1 MRRVITSLIQNP
13 IWVNLIMFSV
23 FVFGVL
29 ALLQIRYSFFPE
41 TPPDIITVQVPYPG
55 ASPEEIA
62 EGVVLKIE
70 ENLDGLDG
78 VERVTSVSRENIGTI
93 TVEATRG
100 ADMDRVLAD
109 VKNAIDRISSFPQ
122 GAEKPIIFQQNF
134 RMRSLSIVLFGETDL
149 HNLKYIADELR
160 DELLATSEISQVE
173 IAGLPRLEISIEV
186 SEADRRRYQIGFD
199 ELASAVRS
207 ANLNISGGK
216 FDTKDEEILI
226 RAWGRD
232 YYAEALNDIVV
243 RSNPDGT
250 VIHLMDVAQVKEQW
264 EDSPDKRFYNGQS
277 AVILNLDQTEQEDI
291 IAIADRSYQVI
302 EDFNASRVNVT
313 AQILDDTTIPLRQR
327 LELMVKNGV
336 IGLVLVIMALG
347 LFLNLRLSFWVSV
360 SIPFSFAG
368 MFIVANSV
376 GITLNVISLF
386 GMILVVG
393 ILVDDAIVVGENI
406 FAHFERGKSAVEA
419 AIDGTM
425 EVIAPVTTS
434 VLTTIIAFIPF
445 FYFDGRMGKFV
456 WQMAVVVIAS
466 LSFSLI
472 EAFTLLPSHL
482 AHSKGMITGKKSSA
496 LRQKIEVWI
505 KRMTNDLYAPILRLA
520 LKYKWITIV
529 TPVAM
534 IMITVGLLWGGFI
547 GATFF
552 PYIDSDQLPINV
564 TLTPGNQET
573 ATIEVLERIEAAS
586 WAVNE
591 ELKLAREDG
600 LDVIIGLKRQL
611 GSNRLGE
618 TGSHAGM
625 VTVQLLEGE
634 LRNMESPTIANLIR
648 KKVGTVP
655 RVKHMTF
662 GSAGHFGK
670 PVSISLLGNDI
681 IQLDQARDMLV
692 AALKDLP
699 TLKDITDSDQEG
711 RREISLTL
719 KPLAYALGLSVSD
732 IAGQVRQG
740 FFGQE
745 IQRIQRGRD
754 EIRLWV
760 RYRPEDRSAIGQ
772 LDNMLIRTSSGAEY
786 PFGELAEYDITRGV
800 ASIQHLDRKREI
812 KVEAAQA
819 NVEDDLPPIL
829 EYINTEILPPILA
842 RVQGVVAS
850 MEGQSRD
857 QAKTQSSM
865 KLAFPLALFGMFVLV
880 VMVFRS
886 YAQAF
891 LIFSLIPIGILG
903 AIWGHGLHGMQLTML
918 SVFGII
924 ALSGIIINDSIV
936 LVHQINRYLK
946 DGQKVY
952 DAVYNAGLARLR
964 PILLTTLTTACGL
977 APLMMETSRQAQ
989 FLIPMA
995 LSVAYGL
1002 IFGTVILL
1010 LILPASFLAFSS
1022 LRTGW
1027 VWIWFGKTVAPET
1040 MEPAVRQLAG
1050 VETN

>member
-1 MRRVITSLIQNP
+1 
-13 IWVNLIMFSV
+13 MFSV

-681 IQLDQARDMLV
+681 VQLDQARDMLV

-842 RVQGVVAS
+842 RVQGVVAL

-964 PILLTTLTTACGL
+964 PILLTTITTACGL

>member
-1 MRRVITSLIQNP
+1 
-13 IWVNLIMFSV
+13 MFSV

-122 GAEKPIIFQQNF
+122 GAEKPIIFQQKF

-336 IGLVLVIMALG
+336 IGLVLVILALG

-681 IQLDQARDMLV
+681 VQLDQARDMLV